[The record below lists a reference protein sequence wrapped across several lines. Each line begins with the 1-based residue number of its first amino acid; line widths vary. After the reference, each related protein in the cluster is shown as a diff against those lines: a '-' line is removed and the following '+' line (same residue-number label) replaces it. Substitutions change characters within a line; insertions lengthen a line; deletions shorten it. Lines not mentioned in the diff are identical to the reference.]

1 MIEKVVSPRE
11 VTVMEKT
18 LAADSL
24 RHKVIS
30 NNIANANTP
39 GFKRSDVTFAEEL
52 SKAFTPSNKLQ
63 LTVTNDKHIG
73 GRQTLDG
80 QPAVVEENSTSFRAD
95 GNNVDIDREMTNMAK
110 NQIHYNVLVQ
120 KIAGFYA
127 KLKDVIKEGK

>member
-1 MIEKVVSPRE
+1 MIEKVVYPRE

-52 SKAFTPSNKLQ
+52 
-63 LTVTNDKHIG
+63 TNDKHIG
-73 GRQTLDG
+73 GRQTLNG
-80 QPAVVEENSTSFRAD
+80 QPAVVVENSTSFRTD
-95 GNNVDIDREMTNMAK
+95 GNNVDIDREMTNIAK
-110 NQIHYNVLVQ
+110 NQIHYDALVQ